1 MLNTDEVLI
10 EAFCALIHCQKTA
23 FSLRTLNCQQ
33 GTKGATAQHFG
44 GLVGGLHL
52 PTPRHKHRLTM
63 LKVAHLIHLQLL
75 RAYLTKPSNG

>member
-10 EAFCALIHCQKTA
+10 EAFCALIHCQKRPFPLGHST
-23 FSLRTLNCQQ
+23 CQQ

-44 GLVGGLHL
+44 GLIGGLHL
-52 PTPRHKHRLTM
+52 PTPRHKHCLTT

-75 RAYLTKPSNG
+75 LAYLTKPSNG